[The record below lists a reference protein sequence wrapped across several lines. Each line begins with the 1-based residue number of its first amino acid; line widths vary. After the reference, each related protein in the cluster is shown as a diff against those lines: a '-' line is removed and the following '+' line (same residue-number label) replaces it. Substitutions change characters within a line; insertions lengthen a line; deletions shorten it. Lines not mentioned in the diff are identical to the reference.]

1 MVLMTV
7 TLLVAA
13 MWSGAAIYVPLV
25 EHPARGALDPRGQL
39 IQWKPSYTRG
49 AIMQAGLA
57 VAAGVL
63 GIVTG
68 LADGD
73 ALWVAG
79 GVFMLAAIPYTFA
92 VMWKL
97 NGRLKATPLDQ
108 AGPGSTAR
116 LERWGRLHLGRMALG
131 LIATALYTVALA
143 AH

>member
-1 MVLMTV
+1 MVLMTL
-7 TLLVAA
+7 TLLIAA

-39 IQWKPSYTRG
+39 TQWKPSYTRG

-57 VAAGVL
+57 VVAGLL

-68 LADGD
+68 LSEGGT
-73 ALWVAG
+73 LWIVG
-79 GVFMLAAIPYTFA
+79 GLFMLAAIPYTFA

-108 AGPGSTAR
+108 AGPESAAM
-116 LERWGRLHLGRMALG
+116 LERWGKLHLGRMALG